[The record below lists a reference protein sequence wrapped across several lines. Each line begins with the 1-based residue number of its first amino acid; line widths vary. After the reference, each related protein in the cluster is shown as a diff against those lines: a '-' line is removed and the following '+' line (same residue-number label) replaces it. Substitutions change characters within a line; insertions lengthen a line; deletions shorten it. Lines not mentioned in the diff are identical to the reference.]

1 MKTMIVFLLALVTT
15 VSGCVKKSDY
25 WKTVLP
31 IDEARK

>member
-1 MKTMIVFLLALVTT
+1 MKTMIVFLLVTT

>member
-1 MKTMIVFLLALVTT
+1 MRTMIVLLLALMAA
-15 VSGCVKKSDY
+15 SGCVKKSDY

>member
-1 MKTMIVFLLALVTT
+1 MRTMIVLLLALMT
-15 VSGCVKKSDY
+15 GCVKKSDY

>member
-1 MKTMIVFLLALVTT
+1 MRTMIVLMLALTT
-15 VSGCVKKSDY
+15 TTGCVKKSDY

>member
-1 MKTMIVFLLALVTT
+1 MIVFLLVTG